1 MRLVVLGAPGAGKGT
16 QGRNLAK
23 HYDIT
28 HISTGDLL
36 RSEIA
41 DQTDIGIA
49 ISERMD
55 KGLLLPDVLVTGLL
69 EERLR
74 LDDCKNGFILDG
86 YPRNLEQALI
96 LEGFI
101 DGAID
106 HVVSVDVEDSVII
119 ERMSGRYMCSDCG
132 FIYHLHYHPP
142 KNTGICD
149 LCGGKLIQ
157 REDDKARTV
166 KLRLETYHE
175 ITEPI
180 IEYYRN
186 KGLLTTVSG
195 IGDIGDITNSIVLAL
210 GDGK

>member
-1 MRLVVLGAPGAGKGT
+1 MKLVVLGAPGAGKGT
-16 QGRNLAK
+16 QGRNLAN
-23 HYDIT
+23 YYGIA

-36 RSEIA
+36 RAEIA
-41 DQTDIGIA
+41 NQTDIGIS

-69 EERLR
+69 EERLK

-86 YPRNLEQALI
+86 YPRTIEQAFI
-96 LEGFI
+96 LDEFI
-101 DGAID
+101 DGTID
-106 HVVSVDVEDSVII
+106 GAVSVDVDDDVII

-132 FIYHLHYHPP
+132 SIYHLHYHPP
-142 KNTGICD
+142 KNAGICD

-166 KLRLETYHE
+166 KLRLQTYHE

-195 IGDIGDITNSIVLAL
+195 IGDIGEITNSIVLAL